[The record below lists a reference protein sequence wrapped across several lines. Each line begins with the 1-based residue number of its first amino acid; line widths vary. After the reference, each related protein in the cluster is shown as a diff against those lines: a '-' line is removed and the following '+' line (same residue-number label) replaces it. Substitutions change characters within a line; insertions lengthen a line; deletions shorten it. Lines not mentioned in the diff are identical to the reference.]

1 MSRSPDRMQRLVRLR
16 QFREEIAEG
25 VQRTAAAAVRE
36 AEQIHEQAL
45 ATAEAIGAWKVREG
59 AQSIDLGYYQAAI
72 AAEAVAMDDVAR
84 RKNERDEADAA
95 SNRAIDALR
104 DAALGARVARQR
116 HGRLQAEAAMEH
128 EKREFDQMSD
138 LAAANRGEV
147 R

>member
-36 AEQIHEQAL
+36 AEHVHEQAL
-45 ATAEAIGAWKVREG
+45 AAAEAIGAWKVRAG
-59 AQSIDLGYYQAAI
+59 SDAIDLGFYQAAI
-72 AAEAVAMDDVAR
+72 AAEAVAMDNEAAR
-84 RKNERDEADAA
+84 RRERDEASTA

-104 DAALGARVARQR
+104 EAALGHRVARQR
-116 HGRLQAEAAMEH
+116 HERLQAEAAIAN
-128 EKREFDQMSD
+128 EKREFDQLND
-138 LAAANRGEV
+138 LTAAGRGEA